1 MKKLYYLIF
10 IILIIIVLSSL
21 LMSTLFYI
29 DNKKIEVSF
38 KKTNSV
44 SNEFSNGDVIYTYR
58 KKYNNEDIIGILVI
72 EGLNIN
78 ELVVKG
84 VDNSYYLNHLVDGNV
99 SVLGSIFMDYRSD
112 VSSKQIN
119 IYGHNSR
126 YYDVVF
132 KRLEKYLDKDFYKSN
147 RYISLITVDD
157 VFNYEIFSVNVTD
170 SENHLDFSSSFNDRV
185 KFLKTNSLYD
195 TGVDV
200 SDDDY
205 LLVLQTCIYNRSG
218 GLLVI
223 SAKKVN
229 F

>member
-1 MKKLYYLIF
+1 MKRKYLQA
-10 IILIIIVLSSL
+10 LCIVTSVVLLGCNSNTKSSVS
-21 LMSTLFYI
+21 STQKNI
-29 DNKKIEVSF
+29 SSENTTIEVFADYPYYDSA
-38 KKTNSV
+38 
-44 SNEFSNGDVIYTYR
+44 
-58 KKYNNEDIIGILVI
+58 ED
-72 EGLNIN
+72 
-78 ELVVKG
+78 
-84 VDNSYYLNHLVDGNV
+84 LVDAANLILCGKV
-99 SVLGSIFMDYRSD
+99 TKISKESIDI
-112 VSSKQIN
+112 SSKQIN

>member
-1 MKKLYYLIF
+1 
-10 IILIIIVLSSL
+10 
-21 LMSTLFYI
+21 
-29 DNKKIEVSF
+29 
-38 KKTNSV
+38 
-44 SNEFSNGDVIYTYR
+44 
-58 KKYNNEDIIGILVI
+58 
-72 EGLNIN
+72 
-78 ELVVKG
+78 
-84 VDNSYYLNHLVDGNV
+84 
-99 SVLGSIFMDYRSD
+99 MDYRSD

>member
-21 LMSTLFYI
+21 FMSTLFYI

-44 SNEFSNGDVIYTYR
+44 GNEFSNGDVIYTYR

-147 RYISLITVDD
+147 RHISLITVDD